1 MTLKYSNYFF
11 RAKIRSRDE
20 RIQEEQ
26 EQKEKERIEA
36 AREKNRDREEKL
48 SSVKAAEQD
57 MKKSYE
63 EKILQKQEDAS
74 KRHQERLA
82 MVRNRAFESTVQRYS
97 TDEAASSSSNPPILQ
112 PYLPRKK
119 CEICKIIIHNE
130 VQLQSHLRGRKH
142 KDQLKTNEG

>member
-1 MTLKYSNYFF
+1 MEAL

-63 EKILQKQEDAS
+63 EKIMQKQEDAY
-74 KRHQERLA
+74 KRHKERLA
-82 MVRNRAFESTVQRYS
+82 MVSV
-97 TDEAASSSSNPPILQ
+97 L
-112 PYLPRKK
+112 
-119 CEICKIIIHNE
+119 EII
-130 VQLQSHLRGRKH
+130 GY
-142 KDQLKTNEG
+142 